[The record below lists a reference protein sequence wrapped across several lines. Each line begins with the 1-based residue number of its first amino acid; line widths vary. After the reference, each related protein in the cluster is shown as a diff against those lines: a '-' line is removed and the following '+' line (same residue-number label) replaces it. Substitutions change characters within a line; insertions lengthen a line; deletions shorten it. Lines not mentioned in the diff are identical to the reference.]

1 MKLCTLFPTFYETPD
16 VTAVAGAVTPP
27 AVEPAAP
34 AVQPGP
40 WAADLTEY
48 FGDDA
53 EAIAK
58 ADRYMRE
65 KVQPRI
71 THLETDSAPAREL
84 YKDLLANPEETLS
97 AVFEE
102 IYGQDKAAEFAALLT
117 PAEAAAVVEAA
128 ATGAADADEIPTWA
142 KPLVERDQAARDA
155 ELREQGEQEYA
166 ATLTSMRAAHTD
178 LTDADM
184 ELIHPFMAAA
194 GGDTDV
200 AYAGYQSFK
209 AQFAA
214 ANGAAPVAADA
225 VADPPPVLG
234 GPGAPAAAPPT
245 AKTYRWDELGDAIDD
260 FQAEQRAQTPPPVI

>member
-1 MKLCTLFPTFYETPD
+1 MLFPTFYETPD

-27 AVEPAAP
+27 EPVVEPPAA

-58 ADRYMRE
+58 ADKYMRE

-71 THLETDSAPAREL
+71 THLETESAPAREL

-102 IYGQDKAAEFAALLT
+102 LYGEEKGAEFAALLT
-117 PAEAAAVVEAA
+117 PAQAAEVVETVAA
-128 ATGAADADEIPTWA
+128 GAAEGDVPEWA
-142 KPLVERDQAARDA
+142 KPLVEDHQARRDA
-155 ELREQGEQEYA
+155 DLRKQGEDAYA
-166 ATLTSMRAAHTD
+166 ATLAEMRTAHTD

-184 ELIHPFMAAA
+184 ELIHPFMHAA
-194 GGDTDV
+194 GGDPAV
-200 AYAGYQSFK
+200 AYEGYKTFK
-209 AQFAA
+209 TQFAA
-214 ANGAAPVAADA
+214 AAGVAPAPAAPVAE
-225 VADPPPVLG
+225 PPPVLG

-245 AKTYRWDELGDAIDD
+245 SKTYRWDELGDAIDD
-260 FQAEQRAQTPPPVI
+260 FQSEMRAQSPPPVL